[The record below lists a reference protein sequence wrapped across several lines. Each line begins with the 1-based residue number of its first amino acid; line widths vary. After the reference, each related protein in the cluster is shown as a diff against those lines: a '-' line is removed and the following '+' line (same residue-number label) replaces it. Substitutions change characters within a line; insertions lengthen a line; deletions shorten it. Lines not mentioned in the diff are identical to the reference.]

1 MYYRRSALLL
11 AGSVFLL
18 YPSAALAGM
27 PSPLPTDL
35 ERVLRLN
42 DTALM
47 RLQTIS
53 FFLVGLLLSAGAV
66 QLLWNYLQ
74 RDFPKLPRLSY
85 GKALAGVL
93 LWGLLFII
101 VLTMISGA
109 RELMTPGAWNKE
121 GFTYKLAGNAKQQ
134 AEEDPGILRKQHL
147 EHLRTALWQFAAKHQ
162 GRFPSS
168 SEVAAMP
175 PDLWDV
181 PESGG
186 MRYLY
191 VPGRS
196 AGPPR
201 SLLAYEPELDPD
213 QRWVLL
219 TDGTITRKRSGQIQ
233 LLLPK
238 KVKP

>member
-1 MYYRRSALLL
+1 
-11 AGSVFLL
+11 
-18 YPSAALAGM
+18 M

-35 ERVLRLN
+35 DRVLRLN
-42 DTALM
+42 DTAMM

-53 FFLVGLLLSAGAV
+53 FFLVGLLLCAGAV
-66 QLLWNYLQ
+66 QLLWNYLR
-74 RDFPKLPRLSY
+74 RDFTKLPRLSY

-101 VLTMISGA
+101 VLTMVSGA
-109 RELMTPGAWNKE
+109 RELMTPGAWKKE
-121 GFTYKLAGNAKQQ
+121 GFTYKLAGNAKKT
-134 AEEDPGILRKQHL
+134 AEENPGTLRKQHL
-147 EHLRTALWQFAAKHQ
+147 EQLRTAFWQFAATHQ
-162 GRFPSS
+162 GRFPSPF
-168 SEVAAMP
+168 EEAVIP

-219 TDGTITRKRSGQIQ
+219 TDGTITRKRSAQIR

-238 KVKP
+238 KEKP